1 MKRNHVITLLA
12 LLVLVGTIAFIGS
25 QTGVVDRVAKIADP
39 TAQDAGETEKA
50 AAEREDRQPGPAA
63 SGDSSDEETAN
74 AATALNT
81 PTFDIVRVEPTGDAV
96 IAGQAVPNAVVK
108 VENNG
113 VVIAETT
120 ADATGAFV
128 VLPNEPFKGETN
140 EVTLRAVSETGEEH
154 VSEQVVAI
162 GVTGTTTPLVA
173 IVEPGRP
180 VNIVQRPNVDPEE
193 TASTAS
199 AAAVDSTPAKRVE
212 STATR
217 AAETGDQKDLAA
229 NAPDTDPVA
238 EQNVEEPASETV
250 IAGTDTTTQTAQ
262 SGSQQG
268 ISSQQS
274 DNVAAVNPDT
284 GANAGSPAAA
294 DEALANEQSTV
305 SAPAVE
311 QDTTTESTSDTTQAA
326 AATEQQTQR
335 TAQQEPVAPATL
347 VQPDADVEV
356 SVEAI
361 ETEEEKIFVAGSS
374 TPGET
379 VRVYVGD
386 EFVGDAKTGADGRWL
401 LEETKP
407 LEPGEYNVRVDQLK
421 TTGQVEARA
430 EVPFVVSETE
440 PTRLRPLDPTLG
452 RRVIIRKNDNLWTIS
467 QRLYGSG
474 ERFTAIYTRNRDQ
487 IRNPNLIFPGQVF
500 ELPDDEA
507 LAPLQGPPS
516 VE

>member
-12 LLVLVGTIAFIGS
+12 LLVLVGAIAFIGS
-25 QTGVVDRVAKIADP
+25 QTGIVDRVAEIADP
-39 TAQDAGETEKA
+39 TAQDASKTETA

-63 SGDSSDEETAN
+63 SGDSNDEETAN
-74 AATALNT
+74 ALTALNT

-128 VLPNEPFKGETN
+128 VLPNEPFKGEAN

-193 TASTAS
+193 TSSTAS
-199 AAAVDSTPAKRVE
+199 AAIEGTIAGASNENATASAEETTDQTN
-212 STATR
+212 TATNGAD
-217 AAETGDQKDLAA
+217 AAGAPEET
-229 NAPDTDPVA
+229 VA
-238 EQNVEEPASETV
+238 E
-250 IAGTDTTTQTAQ
+250 AGAEADTTSPNDIAQTAQ
-262 SGSQQG
+262 SNSPLGESGQQN
-268 ISSQQS
+268 
-274 DNVAAVNPDT
+274 DVVAGVDPNTDASAD
-284 GANAGSPAAA
+284 SPTI
-294 DEALANEQSTV
+294 ANENEAGDEGTGTAS
-305 SAPAVE
+305 AVE
-311 QDTTTESTSDTTQAA
+311 QEIATESASDTPQTADATDQPTQ
-326 AATEQQTQR
+326 Q

-347 VQPDADVEV
+347 VQPDAGVEV

-379 VRVYVGD
+379 VRVYVED

-430 EVPFVVSETE
+430 EVPFVVSESE
-440 PTRLRPLDPTLG
+440 PTRLRPLDPGLG

-474 ERFTAIYTRNRDQ
+474 ERFTAIYTQNRDQ